1 MNSDEFCRTS
11 AKPPARVRLPH
22 SPPQIWGD
30 AIELRDVIRRRRMVR
45 RFEQKPIPDD
55 VLRRVLEVARHAPS
69 GGFSQGFDF
78 VVLATPAELEWFYRT
93 TDDPTDPEPFP
104 GRERDLGPG
113 CLILPFANKRRYLD
127 RYAQPDKVQFGM
139 DKEENW
145 PVPFWTVDTSMAIML
160 ILLAAVNESLGA
172 WYFGISR
179 GEDHLMRELRI
190 PPDCKL
196 LGVIA
201 LGYPSPEDEPAG
213 SVFARRRR
221 PFEEMFHFGR
231 W

>member
-1 MNSDEFCRTS
+1 MEFLE
-11 AKPPARVRLPH
+11 A
-22 SPPQIWGD
+22 
-30 AIELRDVIRRRRMVR
+30 IRRRRMVR
-45 RFEQKPIPDD
+45 KFAQEPIPED

-78 VVLATPAELEWFYRT
+78 IVLAKPEELDWFYRT

-104 GRERDLGPG
+104 GREPNLAPT
-113 CLILPFANKRRYLD
+113 CLVLPFANKRLYLD
-127 RYAQPDKVQFGM
+127 RYAQPDKLQFGM

-145 PVPFWTVDTSMAIML
+145 PVPFWTVDTAMAILL
-160 ILLAAVNESLGA
+160 ILLAAVNEGLGA
-172 WYFGISR
+172 WYFGITR
-179 GEDHLMRELRI
+179 GEHDVVRDLGV
-190 PPDCKL
+190 PPTCTM

-201 LGYPSPEDEPAG
+201 LGFPSSEDKPRA

-221 PFEEMFHFGR
+221 PFEEMFHIGR